1 MPAWKHHVFVCK
13 NKRPPGHPKGSCG
26 ERGAQTLFTALR
38 DAVDDNGLWETVK
51 VTGSECLGPC
61 RAGATVVV
69 YPEGVWYSYLD
80 QEDLEEIIQEHL
92 IGGRIVQRLLMPAGA
107 SPPEAGEP
115 S

>member
-26 ERGAQTLFTALR
+26 ERGAQDLFTALR

-69 YPEGVWYSYLD
+69 YPEGVWY
-80 QEDLEEIIQEHL
+80 
-92 IGGRIVQRLLMPAGA
+92 GRVSVADVPEIVQSHFIDGTPVGRLCLPA
-107 SPPEAGEP
+107 
-115 S
+115 